1 MLQEVVPSTLALLQE
16 ALGETYHVIAENSN
30 FSYFTAVLINK
41 NIVVES
47 QSFRCFDN
55 SKQGRGLQIVECSY
69 NGIPLKIVNC
79 HLESL
84 GDNSAQRKAQFKELM
99 ETVKTLKDK
108 NPESVVIGGG
118 DLNIREKEV
127 SRIPNGIKDAW
138 IAAGSDAEKRWTWDT
153 QKNDNKSLRSRLF
166 RRSAGPSRVQPSRPG
181 ATFRWYVPQRPLGP
195 ALSLLSPL
203 ETKRAKAVS
212 QLIH

>member
-108 NPESVVIGGG
+108 NPESVIIGGG

-138 IAAGSDAEKRWTWDT
+138 IAAGSDTEKRWTWDT
-153 QKNDNKSLRSRLF
+153 QKNDNKFQGMVRARF
-166 RRSAGPSRVQPSRPG
+166 DRVYFAGPLDQVEFSLHGLERLSGGMFPSDHWALHCRF
-181 ATFRWYVPQRPLGP
+181 FRL
-195 ALSLLSPL
+195 
-203 ETKRAKAVS
+203 
-212 QLIH
+212 